1 MNVETGGAEMAF
13 TTVELE
19 QAEAELDSDV
29 TRDDLFKL
37 GLICSTEIEDRGPD
51 FVSAHKWFNLAAMM
65 GSQPAKAYRD
75 EVGYEMSSE
84 EITQAQREA
93 REWLGKNRQ
102 LLVKEAA

>member
-1 MNVETGGAEMAF
+1 MGLKLGDQTMAY
-13 TTVELE
+13 TVLELE
-19 QAEAELDSDV
+19 EAQSQLDADV

-65 GSQPAKAYRD
+65 GSAPAKAYRD
-75 EVGYEMSSE
+75 EISYEMSAE

-93 REWLGKNRQ
+93 REWLGANRA